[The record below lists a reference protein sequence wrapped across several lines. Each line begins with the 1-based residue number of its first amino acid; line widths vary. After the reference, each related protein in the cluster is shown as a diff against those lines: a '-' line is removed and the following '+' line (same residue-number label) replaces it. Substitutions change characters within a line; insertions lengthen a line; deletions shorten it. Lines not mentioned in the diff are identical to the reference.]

1 MTRPRERTPEEQLKA
16 KIREVRAS
24 RASAETKGAF
34 TAVASL
40 HRLEADLIRALTPP
54 PLPAAQPLAELTDA
68 ELIAAVAAEIRA
80 MPPVQRR
87 AVLAL
92 VGAVDP
98 PPLARVH

>member
-1 MTRPRERTPEEQLKA
+1 MTKPRERTPEEQLKA

-24 RASAETKGAF
+24 LVSAEAKGAF

-54 PLPAAQPLAELTDA
+54 PSPAAQPLAELTDA
-68 ELIAAVAAEIRA
+68 ELIAEVAAEMRA
-80 MPPVQRR
+80 MPPLMRR
-87 AVLAL
+87 GLLSL
-92 VGAVDP
+92 VNGDP